1 MRLRTPSR
9 STALWSLASLAAL
22 VALAGCSSQDE
33 PSLAGINASASYEA
47 VVRRTDGGVAHI
59 QADDFSSLGYGT
71 GYAMAQ
77 DNLCL
82 IADQM
87 LTFSAERARF
97 LGPQNGN
104 LQSDFFYRLF
114 IDRKEAEE
122 PVDARQA
129 AVFRGAAAGYNRYL
143 RDTGLDQLPDASC
156 RGKPW
161 VRELAEIDF
170 RRISRMNFFY
180 PNLLNQLVSAVPP
193 SAAQPVVSA
202 PLRRAESGAA
212 PVSIE
217 ASISQLLE
225 PFKNLGSNG
234 IALGRDATVN
244 GTGMLLAN
252 PHQPWNGTSRFWAF
266 HQTLPGELDVIGAN
280 VIGRP
285 QVGIGATENI
295 SWTATVQTG
304 PLFTFYQQ
312 SMVPGQ
318 PTQYLFDGQPRQ
330 LKQETVTVQALEG
343 GKLVPRSH
351 TFYSTHYGA
360 LMVGGS
366 TFPWTGNAAYSVRA
380 VDAGWRSIE
389 ALLPQYQAKTVQE
402 YKAVQDKYQ
411 YNPSNVIAADSS
423 GNAFYMNAA
432 PIPNLTDAQRSAC
445 ARPGALD
452 GSRSA
457 CMWNSDPGAA
467 IPGIFGPSKMPS
479 ITRTDHASNMND
491 SYWLAN
497 PAQPLYG
504 FDSSLGSIDSARTPR
519 TRSGL
524 AQIAE
529 RIAGTDGLPGSKFT
543 REQLQDLTFSNLAY
557 MGRILRDDLVILCQK
572 NPVVTVQGA
581 AVDLRAA
588 CQVLAAWDLHDNL
601 DSRGAHLF
609 REFAALSTER
619 NYRVPFDLKDPVNTP
634 RGLNTDNNPAVLQA
648 LAGAVQK
655 LQAAGIALDARLGD
669 TQYVTRNGQR
679 IPLHGGTNPS
689 GNLNIIG
696 APFAG
701 AAGYPNVTSG
711 TSWVQVTEF
720 TNAGPKARGVLAYS
734 QSTNPASPHYSD
746 MTKAYSDKRWIEL
759 PFKQAD
765 VAAAAVS
772 TLQLTEGAA
781 QCEGAGWKHFGNPV
795 FESQAQCSAHFKAL
809 RDARLQEI
817 SARRSK

>member
-1 MRLRTPSR
+1 MLHTPSR
-9 STALWSLASLAAL
+9 SVALLGWVSLAGLFG
-22 VALAGCSSQDE
+22 LAGCSSQDGS
-33 PSLAGINASASYEA
+33 SLAGINANASYEA
-47 VVRRTDGGVAHI
+47 VVRRTDGGVPHI
-59 QADDFSSLGYGT
+59 QANDFSSLGYGT
-71 GYAMAQ
+71 GYAMAE
-77 DNLCL
+77 DNICL
-82 IADQM
+82 IANQM
-87 LTFSAERARF
+87 LSFSAERSRF
-97 LGPQNGN
+97 LGPQDGN
-104 LQSDFFYRLF
+104 LQSDYFYQLF

-143 RDTGLDQLPDASC
+143 RDTGLDKLPDASC
-156 RGKPW
+156 RGQPW

-180 PNLLNQLVSAVPP
+180 PNLLNQIVAAVPP
-193 SAAQPVVSA
+193 GAAQPIASKS
-202 PLRRAESGAA
+202 LNRTGNGAA
-212 PVSIE
+212 ATSIDT
-217 ASISQLLE
+217 AIAQLLE

-252 PHQPWNGTSRFWAF
+252 PHQPWSGTSRFWAF

-318 PTQYLFDGQPRQ
+318 PTQYLFDGAPRPLQ
-330 LKQETVTVQALEG
+330 AETVTVQALEAG
-343 GKLVPRSH
+343 GLVPRNH
-351 TFYSTHYGA
+351 TFYSPHYGA

-366 TFPWTGNAAYSVRA
+366 TFPWTSNAAYSVRA

-389 ALLPQYQAKTVQE
+389 ALLPQYQAKSVHE

-411 YNPSNVIAADSS
+411 YNPSNVIAADAS

-432 PIPNLTDAQRSAC
+432 PIPNLTNAQRSDC

-457 CMWNSDPGAA
+457 CMWNSDPDAV

-524 AQIAE
+524 TQIAE

-543 REQLQDLTFSNLAY
+543 REQLQALTFSNLAY
-557 MGRILRDDLVILCQK
+557 MGRVLRDDLVVLCQK
-572 NPVVTVQGA
+572 NPVVSVAQT

-588 CQVLAAWDLHDNL
+588 CEVLAAWDLHDNL

-634 RGLNTDNNPAVLQA
+634 RGLDTDNNPAVLQA
-648 LAGAVQK
+648 LAAAVQK
-655 LQAAGIALDARLGD
+655 LTAAGVALNARLGD
-669 TQYVTRNGQR
+669 IQYVTRNGQR

-720 TNAGPKARGVLAYS
+720 TAAGPKARGVLAYS
-734 QSTNPASPHYSD
+734 QSANPASPHYSD
-746 MTKAYSDKRWIEL
+746 MTQAYSDKRWIEL

-765 VAAAAVS
+765 VAAAAIS
-772 TLQLTEGAA
+772 TLQLTEGTA
-781 QCEGAGWKHFGNPV
+781 QCEGAGWQRFGNPA
-795 FESQAQCSAHFKAL
+795 FEDQAQCNTHFKAL
-809 RDARLQEI
+809 SEARIQEI

>member
-1 MRLRTPSR
+1 MFPSLSR
-9 STALWSLASLAAL
+9 PLGLWGLASLL
-22 VALAGCSSQDE
+22 GC
-33 PSLAGINASASYEA
+33 ASHSVPPAVDTQIGASYEA
-47 VVRRTDGGVAHI
+47 LVTRTAGGVAHI
-59 QADDFSSLGYGT
+59 RADDFASLGFGT

-97 LGPQNGN
+97 LGPQDGN
-104 LQSDFFYRLF
+104 LESDFFYQLF
-114 IDRKEAEE
+114 KDRKEAEE

-180 PNLLNQLVSAVPP
+180 PHLLGQIVGAVPP
-193 SAAQPVVSA
+193 VPSGTPRPHAREQGAGVETALAQLLA
-202 PLRRAESGAA
+202 PLKG
-212 PVSIE
+212 
-217 ASISQLLE
+217 Q
-225 PFKNLGSNG
+225 GSNG
-234 IALGRDATVN
+234 IALGREATAG

-252 PHQPWNGTSRFWAF
+252 PHQPWSGTSRFWAF

-285 QVGIGATENI
+285 QVGIGATEHL

-318 PTQYLFDGQPRQ
+318 PTQYLFDGQPRP
-330 LKQETVTVQALEG
+330 LKTETVTVRSLEG
-343 GKLVPRSH
+343 GALVPRSH

-360 LMVGGS
+360 IMVGGS

-389 ALLPQYQAKTVQE
+389 ALLPQYQATTVQE

-457 CMWNSDPGAA
+457 CMWGSDPDAA

-479 ITRTDHASNMND
+479 ITRADHASNMND
-491 SYWLAN
+491 SYWLAH

-504 FDSSLGSIDSARTPR
+504 FDSSLGTVDLQRTPR

-524 AQIAE
+524 AQIAQ
-529 RIAGTDGLPGSKFT
+529 RMAGTDGLPGSKFT
-543 REQLQDLTFSNLAY
+543 RTQLQELAFSNVAY
-557 MGRILRDDLVILCQK
+557 MGRILRDDLVTLCQK
-572 NPVVTVQGA
+572 NPMVALQGS

-588 CQVLAAWDLHDNL
+588 CQVLAAWDLKDDL

-619 NYRVPFDLKDPVNTP
+619 NYRAPFDLADPVNTP
-634 RGLNTDNNPAVLQA
+634 RGLDTSNNPAVLQA

-655 LQAAGIALDARLGD
+655 LTAAGIALDARLGD
-669 TQYVTRNGQR
+669 IQHVTRNGQR
-679 IPLHGGTNPS
+679 IAIHGGTEES

-701 AAGYPNVTSG
+701 SAGYPDITTYG
-711 TSWVQVTEF
+711 TSWVQVTEL
-720 TNAGPKARGVLAYS
+720 TKTGPKARGVLAYS

-746 MTKAYSDKRWIEL
+746 MTRAYSDKRWIEL
-759 PFKQAD
+759 PFTQAD

-772 TLQLTEGAA
+772 TLQLIEGAA
-781 QCEGAGWKHFGNPV
+781 QCEGESWKRFGNPI
-795 FESQAQCSAHFKAL
+795 FADQAQCSQHFKTV
-809 RDARLQEI
+809 REARLREI
-817 SARRSK
+817 SARRSQ

>member
-1 MRLRTPSR
+1 MLHCFNRPL
-9 STALWSLASLAAL
+9 ALIGMASLLGCAAQTEL
-22 VALAGCSSQDE
+22 QPNAFNAG
-33 PSLAGINASASYEA
+33 ASYQA
-47 VVRRTDGGVAHI
+47 TLTRTEGGVAHI
-59 QADDFSSLGYGT
+59 RADDFASLGFGT

-82 IADQM
+82 IANQM
-87 LTFSAERARF
+87 LSFSAERSRF
-97 LGPQNGN
+97 LGPQDGN

-143 RDTGLDQLPDASC
+143 RDTGVDQLPDASC

-180 PNLLNQLVSAVPP
+180 PHLLDQIVGAVPP
-193 SAAQPVVSA
+193 AATQPLASALHP
-202 PLRRAESGAA
+202 GALPEA
-212 PVSIE
+212 TAHME
-217 ASISQLLE
+217 ASIAKLLQ
-225 PFKNLGSNG
+225 PFKNQGSNG
-234 IALGRDATVN
+234 IALGRDATVH

-252 PHQPWNGTSRFWAF
+252 PHQPWSGTSRFWAF

-312 SMVPGQ
+312 SMVSGQ
-318 PTQYLFDGQPRQ
+318 PTQYLFDGQPRPLQ
-330 LKQETVTVQALEG
+330 QETVTVQSLEG
-343 GKLVPRSH
+343 RTLVPRSH

-423 GNAFYMNAA
+423 GQAFYMNAA
-432 PIPNLTDAQRSAC
+432 PIPNLTDAQRSDC
-445 ARPGALD
+445 TRPGALD

-457 CMWNSDPGAA
+457 CMWNSDPDAA
-467 IPGIFGPSKMPS
+467 IPGIFGPSKMPRV
-479 ITRTDHASNMND
+479 TRTDHASNMND
-491 SYWLAN
+491 SYWLAS
-497 PAQPLYG
+497 PAQPLQG
-504 FDSSLGSIDSARTPR
+504 FDSSLGSSNSARTPR

-529 RIAGTDGLPGSKFT
+529 RMAGTDGLPGSKFT
-543 REQLQDLTFSNLAY
+543 REQLQDLAFSNVAY

-572 NPVVTVQGA
+572 NPAVTVENA
-581 AVDLRAA
+581 VVDLHAA
-588 CQVLAAWDLHDNL
+588 CKMLAAWDLKDNL
-601 DSRGAHLF
+601 ESRGAHLF
-609 REFAALSTER
+609 REFAALGTER
-619 NYRVPFDLKDPVNTP
+619 NYRVPFDLQDPVNTP
-634 RGLNTDNNPAVLQA
+634 RGLDTDHNPAVLQA
-648 LAGAVQK
+648 LARTVQK
-655 LQAAGIALDARLGD
+655 LEAAGIALDARLGD
-669 TQYVTRNGQR
+669 IQHVTRNGQR
-679 IPLHGGTNPS
+679 IPIHGGTEAS
-689 GNLNIIG
+689 GNLNIIR
-696 APFAG
+696 AAFAG
-701 AAGYPNVTSG
+701 AQGYPDITAES

-720 TNAGPKARGVLAYS
+720 TTNGPKARGLLAYS

-746 MTKAYSDKRWIEL
+746 MTQAYSEKRWMDL
-759 PFKQAD
+759 PFQQAD
-765 VAAAAVS
+765 VEAAAIS

-781 QCEGAGWKHFGNPV
+781 QCDNAGWKRFGNPD
-795 FESQAQCSAHFKAL
+795 FADQAQCSVHFKAL
-809 RDARLQEI
+809 REARLQEI
-817 SARRSK
+817 SARHGR

>member
-1 MRLRTPSR
+1 MLLTPSR
-9 STALWSLASLAAL
+9 PISFLGWASLAGL
-22 VALAGCSSQDE
+22 VSLAGCSSQED
-33 PSLAGINASASYEA
+33 PSLAGINPNASYEA
-47 VVRRTDGGVAHI
+47 VVRRTDGGVPHI
-59 QADDFSSLGYGT
+59 QANDFSSLGYGT

-77 DNLCL
+77 DNICL
-82 IADQM
+82 IANQM
-87 LTFSAERARF
+87 LSFSAERSRF
-97 LGPQNGN
+97 LGPQDGN
-104 LQSDFFYRLF
+104 LQSDYFYQLF

-143 RDTGLDQLPDASC
+143 RDTGLDKLPDASC
-156 RGKPW
+156 RGQPW

-180 PNLLNQLVSAVPP
+180 PNLLNQIVAAVPP
-193 SAAQPVVSA
+193 GAAQPIASKS
-202 PLRRAESGAA
+202 LNRTGNGAA
-212 PVSIE
+212 ATSIDT
-217 ASISQLLE
+217 AIAQLLE

-318 PTQYLFDGQPRQ
+318 PTQYLFDGAPRTLQ
-330 LKQETVTVQALEG
+330 AETVTVQALEAG
-343 GKLVPRSH
+343 VLVPRKH

-366 TFPWTGNAAYSVRA
+366 TFPWTSGAAYSVRA

-389 ALLPQYQAKTVQE
+389 ALLPQYQAKSVQE

-423 GNAFYMNAA
+423 GSAFYMNAA
-432 PIPNLTDAQRSAC
+432 PIPNLTDAQRSDC

-457 CMWNSDPGAA
+457 CMWNSDPDAA
-467 IPGIFGPSKMPS
+467 IPGIFRPSKMPS

-529 RIAGTDGLPGSKFT
+529 RIAGTDGMPGSKFT
-543 REQLQDLTFSNLAY
+543 REQLQDLAFSNLAY
-557 MGRILRDDLVILCQK
+557 MGRILRDDLVTLCQK
-572 NPVVTVQGA
+572 NPVVTTAAGA

-588 CQVLAAWDLHDNL
+588 CAVLAAWDLHDNL

-619 NYRVPFDLKDPVNTP
+619 NYRVQFDLKDPVNTP
-634 RGLNTDNNPAVLQA
+634 RGLDTDNNPAVLQA
-648 LAGAVQK
+648 LAAAVQK
-655 LQAAGIALDARLGD
+655 LTAAGVALNARLGD
-669 TQYVTRNGQR
+669 IQYVTRNGQR

-720 TNAGPKARGVLAYS
+720 TAAGPKARGVLAYS
-734 QSTNPASPHYSD
+734 QSTNPDSPHYSD
-746 MTKAYSDKRWIEL
+746 MTRAYSDKRWIEL

-772 TLQLTEGAA
+772 TVQLTEGAA
-781 QCEGAGWKHFGNPV
+781 QCEGVGWQRFGNPV
-795 FESQAQCSAHFKAL
+795 FKDQAQCNTHFKAL
-809 RDARLQEI
+809 SEARIREI

>member
-1 MRLRTPSR
+1 MLRTPSR
-9 STALWSLASLAAL
+9 FGPVLGLTGLTCLAVLSGCNSQSDFTLANI
-22 VALAGCSSQDE
+22 DT
-33 PSLAGINASASYEA
+33 SASYEA

-77 DNLCL
+77 DNICL
-82 IADQM
+82 IANQM
-87 LTFSAERARF
+87 LSFSAERSRF
-97 LGPQNGN
+97 LGPQEGN

-143 RDTGLDQLPDASC
+143 RDTGVNQLPDASC

-180 PNLLNQLVSAVPP
+180 PNLLSQIVAAVPP
-193 SAAQPVVSA
+193 AAAQQMGSRTLPREA
-202 PLRRAESGAA
+202 TTAQMEAA
-212 PVSIE
+212 IG
-217 ASISQLLE
+217 QLLE

-244 GTGMLLAN
+244 GTGMLMAN
-252 PHQPWNGTSRFWAF
+252 PHQPWSGTSRFWAF

-285 QVGIGATENI
+285 QVGIGATEHI

-304 PLFTFYQQ
+304 PLYTFFQQ

-318 PTQYLFDGQPRQ
+318 PTQYLFDGAPRPLQ
-330 LKQETVTVQALEG
+330 AEAVTVQSLESG
-343 GKLVPRSH
+343 VLVPRSH

-360 LMVGGS
+360 LMVGGPS
-366 TFPWTGNAAYSVRA
+366 FPWSANAAYSVRA

-389 ALLPQYQAKTVQE
+389 ALLPQYQAKSVQE
-402 YKAVQDKYQ
+402 YKAVQEKYQ

-445 ARPGALD
+445 ARPGGLD

-457 CMWNSDPGAA
+457 CMWNSDPDAA

-479 ITRTDHASNMND
+479 LTRTDHASNMND

-504 FDSSLGSIDSARTPR
+504 FDSSLGSVDVARTPR

-529 RIAGTDGLPGSKFT
+529 RLTGSDGLPGNKFT
-543 REQLQDLTFSNLAY
+543 REQLQDLAFSNVAY

-572 NPVVTVQGA
+572 HPIVTVSEA
-581 AVDLRAA
+581 AVDIRPA
-588 CQVLAAWDLHDNL
+588 CPVLAAWDLKEDL

-619 NYRVPFDLKDPVNTP
+619 NYRVPFDVKDPVNTP
-634 RGLNTDNNPAVLQA
+634 RGLDTENNPAVLQA

-655 LQAAGIALDARLGD
+655 LTAAGIALDARLGD
-669 TQYVTRNGQR
+669 IQHVTRNGKR
-679 IPLHGGTNPS
+679 IPIHGGTNPS
-689 GNLNIIG
+689 GNLNMIVSPLED
-696 APFAG
+696 AV
-701 AAGYPNVTSG
+701 GYSNVTTGS
-711 TSWVQVTEF
+711 SWVQVTEF
-720 TNAGPKARGVLAYS
+720 TKAGPKARGVLTYS

-746 MTKAYSDKRWIEL
+746 MTQAYSEKRWIEL

-781 QCEGAGWKHFGNPV
+781 QCEGAGWKRFGNPV
-795 FESQAQCSAHFKAL
+795 FEDQAQCNTHFKASL
-809 RDARLQEI
+809 EARIQEI
-817 SARRSK
+817 TTRRSK

>member
-1 MRLRTPSR
+1 MLLTPSR
-9 STALWSLASLAAL
+9 PVALLGWASLAGL
-22 VALAGCSSQDE
+22 VSLAGCSSQDG
-33 PSLAGINASASYEA
+33 PSLAGINPNASYEA
-47 VVRRTDGGVAHI
+47 VVRRTDGGVPHI
-59 QADDFSSLGYGT
+59 QANDFSSLGYGT
-71 GYAMAQ
+71 GYAMAE
-77 DNLCL
+77 DNICL
-82 IADQM
+82 IANQM
-87 LTFSAERARF
+87 LSFSAERSRF
-97 LGPQNGN
+97 LGPQDGN
-104 LQSDFFYRLF
+104 LQSDYFYQLF

-143 RDTGLDQLPDASC
+143 RDTGLDKLPDASC

-180 PNLLNQLVSAVPP
+180 PYFLDSIVGAVPP
-193 SAAQPVVSA
+193 AAMQPVVLRSGQRSA
-202 PLRRAESGAA
+202 PSAAEG
-212 PVSIE
+212 IE
-217 ASISQLLE
+217 ASIAQLLE
-225 PFKNLGSNG
+225 PFKSMGSNG

-244 GTGMLLAN
+244 GTGMLMAN
-252 PHQPWNGTSRFWAF
+252 PHQPWSGTSRFWAF

-304 PLFTFYQQ
+304 PLFSFYQQ

-318 PTQYLFDGQPRQ
+318 PTQYLFDGAPRP
-330 LKQETVTVQALEG
+330 LKAESVTVQALEAG
-343 GKLVPRSH
+343 VLVPRKH

-366 TFPWTGNAAYSVRA
+366 TFPWTSGAAYSVRA

-389 ALLPQYQAKTVQE
+389 ALLPQYQAKSVQE

-423 GNAFYMNAA
+423 GSAFYMNAA
-432 PIPNLTDAQRSAC
+432 PVPNLTDAQRSDC

-457 CMWNSDPGAA
+457 CMWNSDSDAV

-479 ITRTDHASNMND
+479 LTRTDHASNMND

-524 AQIAE
+524 TQIAE

-543 REQLQDLTFSNLAY
+543 REQLQDLVFGNKAY
-557 MGRILRDDLVILCQK
+557 MGRILRDDLVTLCQK
-572 NPVVTVQGA
+572 NPVVTVAGA

-588 CQVLAAWDLHDNL
+588 CKVLAAWDLKDNL
-601 DSRGAHLF
+601 DSHGSHLF
-609 REFAALSTER
+609 REFALLNTER
-619 NYRVPFDLKDPVNTP
+619 NYLVPFDLKDPVNTP
-634 RGLNTDNNPAVLQA
+634 RGLDTDNNPAVLQA

-655 LQAAGIALDARLGD
+655 ITAAGIALDARLGD
-669 TQYVTRNGQR
+669 IQYVTRNGQR
-679 IPLHGGTNPS
+679 IPIHGGAEEA
-689 GNLNIIG
+689 GNLNLIG
-696 APFAG
+696 TPLDG
-701 AAGYPNVTSG
+701 AKGYSDITTES
-711 TSWVQVTEF
+711 TSWVQVTEL
-720 TNAGPKARGVLAYS
+720 TKTGPKVRGVLAYS

-746 MTKAYSDKRWIEL
+746 MTQAYSDKRWIEL

-772 TLQLTEGAA
+772 TLQLTEGTA
-781 QCEGAGWKHFGNPV
+781 QCEGAGWKQFGRPA
-795 FESQAQCSAHFKAL
+795 FEDQAQCNAHFKAL
-809 RDARLQEI
+809 SEARIQEI
-817 SARRSK
+817 NARRSK

>member
-1 MRLRTPSR
+1 MRQTPSR
-9 STALWSLASLAAL
+9 PLTLWGCASLAAL
-22 VALAGCSSQDE
+22 VSLTGCSSSDG
-33 PSLAGINASASYEA
+33 PALDGINANASYEA

-77 DNLCL
+77 DNICL
-82 IADQM
+82 IANQM
-87 LTFSAERARF
+87 LSFSAERSRF
-97 LGPQNGN
+97 LGPQDGN

-180 PNLLNQLVSAVPP
+180 PNLLNQIVGAVPP
-193 SAAQPVVSA
+193 AATQPVVSA
-202 PLRRAESGAA
+202 PLRRAEPGAA
-212 PVSIE
+212 AAHIE
-217 ASISQLLE
+217 AAIGQLLE

-234 IALGRDATVN
+234 IALGRDATAG

-285 QVGIGATENI
+285 QVGIGATEHI

-318 PTQYLFDGQPRQ
+318 PTQYLFDGAPRP
-330 LKQETVTVQALEG
+330 LKAETVTVQALEG
-343 GKLVPRSH
+343 GALVPRSH

-366 TFPWTGNAAYSVRA
+366 TFPWTGNSAYSVRA

-389 ALLPQYQAKTVQE
+389 ALLPQYQAKSVQE

-445 ARPGALD
+445 ARPGGLD

-457 CMWNSDPGAA
+457 CMWNSDPDAA

-497 PAQPLYG
+497 PAEPLYG

-543 REQLQDLTFSNLAY
+543 REQLQDLAFSNVAY
-557 MGRILRDDLVILCQK
+557 MGRILRDDLVTLCQK
-572 NPVVTVQGA
+572 NPVVTVAGA

-588 CQVLAAWDLHDNL
+588 CAVLAAWDLHDNL

-634 RGLNTDNNPAVLQA
+634 RSLDTDNNPAVLQA

-655 LQAAGIALDARLGD
+655 LTAAGIALDARLGD
-669 TQYVTRNGQR
+669 IQYVTRNGQR

-701 AAGYPNVTSG
+701 AAGYPNVASG

-734 QSTNPASPHYSD
+734 QSTNPDSPHYSD
-746 MTKAYSDKRWIEL
+746 MTRAYSDKRWIEL

-781 QCEGAGWKHFGNPV
+781 QCDSEGWKRFGNPV
-795 FESQAQCSAHFKAL
+795 FTDQAQCSAHFKTL
-809 RDARLQEI
+809 RETRLREI
-817 SARRSK
+817 RDRRSK

>member
-1 MRLRTPSR
+1 MLSPLIRPLI
-9 STALWSLASLAAL
+9 LL
-22 VALAGCSSQDE
+22 
-33 PSLAGINASASYEA
+33 SLAGLLGCASQSDLLSADTDAGASYEA
-47 VVRRTDGGVAHI
+47 TVSRTDGGVAHI
-59 QADDFSSLGYGT
+59 LANDFASLGFGT

-87 LTFSAERARF
+87 LSFSAERSRF
-97 LGPQNGN
+97 LGPQDRN
-104 LQSDFFYRLF
+104 LQSDFFYQLF

-143 RDTGLDQLPDASC
+143 RDTGIDQLPDASC

-161 VRELAEIDF
+161 VRELVEIDF

-180 PNLLNQLVSAVPP
+180 PYLLDQIVDGVPP
-193 SAAQPVVSA
+193 AAAQHVTSRSVRHGSPGA
-202 PLRRAESGAA
+202 RAAHMEAA
-212 PVSIE
+212 IG
-217 ASISQLLE
+217 QLLE
-225 PFKNLGSNG
+225 PLKNLGSNG

-252 PHQPWNGTSRFWAF
+252 PHQPWGGTSRFWAF

-285 QVGIGATENI
+285 QVGIGATEHI

-304 PLFTFYQQ
+304 PLFSFYQQ
-312 SMVPGQ
+312 SLVPGQ
-318 PTQYLFDGQPRQ
+318 PNQYMFDGAPLP
-330 LKQETVTVQALEG
+330 LKTETVTVQVLEG
-343 GKLVPRSH
+343 GVLVPRTH

-366 TFPWTGNAAYSVRA
+366 TFPWTPNSAYSVRA

-389 ALLPQYQAKTVQE
+389 ALMPQYQAKSVQE

-411 YNPSNVIAADSS
+411 YNPSNLIAADSS

-432 PIPNLTDAQRSAC
+432 PIPNLTNAQRSDC

-457 CMWNSDPGAA
+457 CMWNSDPDAA

-543 REQLQDLTFSNLAY
+543 REQLQGLAFSNLAY
-557 MGRILRDDLVILCQK
+557 MGRVLRDDLVVLCQK
-572 NPVVTVQGA
+572 NPVVSVAQT
-581 AVDLRAA
+581 AVDIRSA
-588 CQVLAAWDLHDNL
+588 CEVLAAWDLHDNL

-609 REFAALSTER
+609 HEFAALSTDR
-619 NYRVPFDLKDPVNTP
+619 NYRVPFDLKDPFNTP
-634 RGLNTDNNPAVLQA
+634 RGLDTDNNPAALQA
-648 LAGAVQK
+648 LAAAVQK
-655 LQAAGIALDARLGD
+655 LTAAGIALNTRLGD
-669 TQYVTRNGQR
+669 IQYVRRNGQR
-679 IPLHGGTNPS
+679 IPIHGGSNPS
-689 GNLNIIG
+689 GNLNMIN

-701 AAGYPNVTSG
+701 TAGYPDVATG

-720 TNAGPKARGVLAYS
+720 TATGPKARGVLAYS

-746 MTKAYSDKRWIEL
+746 LTQAYSDKRWIEL

-772 TLQLTEGAA
+772 TMQLTEGAE
-781 QCEGAGWKHFGNPV
+781 QCKGLGWQGFGNPV
-795 FESQAQCSAHFKAL
+795 FKDQAQCSEHFKTQ
-809 RDARLQEI
+809 RDARIREI
-817 SARRSK
+817 TARRNK

>member
-1 MRLRTPSR
+1 MLRPLTRP
-9 STALWSLASLAAL
+9 LILLSLASLLGCASQSNLQPSAVDADTSYAAVL
-22 VALAGCSSQDE
+22 S
-33 PSLAGINASASYEA
+33 
-47 VVRRTDGGVAHI
+47 RTEGGVAHI
-59 QADDFSSLGYGT
+59 RADDFASLGFGT

-77 DNLCL
+77 DNICL

-87 LTFSAERARF
+87 LSFSAERSRF
-97 LGPQNGN
+97 LGPQESN
-104 LQSDFFYRLF
+104 LQSDFFYQLF
-114 IDRKEAEE
+114 IDRKEAAE

-143 RDTGLDQLPDASC
+143 RDTGLDKLPDASC

-180 PNLLNQLVSAVPP
+180 PNLLNQIVAAVPP
-193 SAAQPVVSA
+193 GAAQPIAAKS
-202 PLRRAESGAA
+202 LNRTGNGAA
-212 PVSIE
+212 APSIDT
-217 ASISQLLE
+217 AIAQLLE

-252 PHQPWNGTSRFWAF
+252 PHQPWSGTSRFWAF

-318 PTQYLFDGQPRQ
+318 PTQYLFDGAPRP
-330 LKQETVTVQALEG
+330 LKAETVTVQALEAG
-343 GKLVPRSH
+343 VLVPRKH

-366 TFPWTGNAAYSVRA
+366 TFPWTSNAAYSVRA

-389 ALLPQYQAKTVQE
+389 ALLPQYQAKSVQE

-432 PIPNLTDAQRSAC
+432 PIPNLTDAQRSDC
-445 ARPGALD
+445 AKPGVLD

-457 CMWNSDPGAA
+457 CMWNSDPDAV
-467 IPGIFGPSKMPS
+467 IPGIFGTSKRPSL
-479 ITRTDHASNMND
+479 TRTDHASNMND

-504 FDSSLGSIDSARTPR
+504 FDSSLGSIDVARTPR

-529 RIAGTDGLPGSKFT
+529 RIAGTDGLPDSKFT
-543 REQLQDLTFSNLAY
+543 REQLQDLAFSNLAY
-557 MGRILRDDLVILCQK
+557 MGRVLRDDLVLLCQK
-572 NPVVTVQGA
+572 NPVVSVAQT

-588 CQVLAAWDLHDNL
+588 CEVLAAWDLKDNL

-634 RGLNTDNNPAVLQA
+634 RGLDTDNNPAVLQA
-648 LAGAVQK
+648 LAAAVQN
-655 LQAAGIALDARLGD
+655 LTAAGLALNARLGD
-669 TQYVTRNGQR
+669 IQYVTRNGQR
-679 IPLHGGTNPS
+679 ILLHGGTNPS

-701 AAGYPNVTSG
+701 TAGYPNITNG

-720 TNAGPKARGVLAYS
+720 TAAGPKARGVLAYS
-734 QSTNPASPHYSD
+734 QSTNPDSPHYSD
-746 MTKAYSDKRWIEL
+746 MTRAYSGKRWIEL
-759 PFKQAD
+759 PFTQAD

-772 TLQLTEGAA
+772 TVQLTEGAA
-781 QCEGAGWKHFGNPV
+781 QCEGAGWQRFGNPV
-795 FESQAQCSAHFKAL
+795 FKDQAQCHTHFKAL
-809 RDARLQEI
+809 SEARTREI

>member
-1 MRLRTPSR
+1 MLLTPSR
-9 STALWSLASLAAL
+9 PISFLGWASLAGL
-22 VALAGCSSQDE
+22 VSLAGCSSQED
-33 PSLAGINASASYEA
+33 PSLAGINPNASYEA
-47 VVRRTDGGVAHI
+47 VVRRTDGGVPHI
-59 QADDFSSLGYGT
+59 QANDFSSLGYGT

-77 DNLCL
+77 DNICL
-82 IADQM
+82 IANQM
-87 LTFSAERARF
+87 LSFSAERSRF
-97 LGPQNGN
+97 LGPQDGN
-104 LQSDFFYRLF
+104 LQSDYFYQLF

-143 RDTGLDQLPDASC
+143 RDTGLDKLPDASC

-180 PNLLNQLVSAVPP
+180 PNLLNQIVAAVPP
-193 SAAQPVVSA
+193 GAAQPIASKS
-202 PLRRAESGAA
+202 LNRTGNGAA
-212 PVSIE
+212 ATSIDT
-217 ASISQLLE
+217 AIAQLLE

-318 PTQYLFDGQPRQ
+318 PTQYLFDGAPRTLQ
-330 LKQETVTVQALEG
+330 AETVTVQALEAG
-343 GKLVPRSH
+343 VLVPRKH

-366 TFPWTGNAAYSVRA
+366 TFPWTSGAAYSVRA

-389 ALLPQYQAKTVQE
+389 ALLPQYQAKSVQE

-423 GNAFYMNAA
+423 GSAFYMNAA
-432 PIPNLTDAQRSAC
+432 PIPNLTDAQRSDC

-457 CMWNSDPGAA
+457 CMWNSDPDAA
-467 IPGIFGPSKMPS
+467 IPGIFRPSKMPS

-529 RIAGTDGLPGSKFT
+529 RIAGTDGMPGSKFT
-543 REQLQDLTFSNLAY
+543 REQLQDLAFSNLAY
-557 MGRILRDDLVILCQK
+557 MGRILRDDLVTLCQK
-572 NPVVTVQGA
+572 NPVVTTAAGA

-588 CQVLAAWDLHDNL
+588 CAVLAAWDLHDNL

-619 NYRVPFDLKDPVNTP
+619 NYRVQFDLKDPVNTP
-634 RGLNTDNNPAVLQA
+634 RGLDTDNNPAVLQA
-648 LAGAVQK
+648 LAAAVQK
-655 LQAAGIALDARLGD
+655 LTAAGVALNARLGD
-669 TQYVTRNGQR
+669 IQYVTRNGQR

-720 TNAGPKARGVLAYS
+720 TAGGPKVRGVMAYS
-734 QSTNPASPHYSD
+734 QSTNPDSPHYSD
-746 MTKAYSDKRWIEL
+746 MTRAYSDKRWIEL

-765 VAAAAVS
+765 VVAAAVS
-772 TLQLTEGAA
+772 TVQLTEGAA
-781 QCEGAGWKHFGNPV
+781 QCEGVGWQRFGNPV
-795 FESQAQCSAHFKAL
+795 FKDQAQCNIHFKAL
-809 RDARLQEI
+809 SEARIREI